1 MSDISKTLVVETT
14 SESREEFLASFS
26 SQEEKQIRR
35 KVNKR
40 FLLLIGLMYMVK
52 QVVIISAYSDLI
64 QCTNW
69 GSDWCEQRL

>member
-64 QCTNW
+64 QCTN
-69 GSDWCEQRL
+69 